1 MGTAPLGGPRLAQ
14 TCPCKHVLVFLEL
27 VGEAPLGNAPVHV
40 EHLVKLL
47 VLLVLLELE
56 GGVVE
61 YLVKLL
67 VFLELLN
74 FLSFPM
80 AMSSSILEGFT

>member
-1 MGTAPLGGPRLAQ
+1 
-14 TCPCKHVLVFLEL
+14 
-27 VGEAPLGNAPVHV
+27 V
-40 EHLVKLL
+40 EHLVELL

-67 VFLELLN
+67 VFLELLY